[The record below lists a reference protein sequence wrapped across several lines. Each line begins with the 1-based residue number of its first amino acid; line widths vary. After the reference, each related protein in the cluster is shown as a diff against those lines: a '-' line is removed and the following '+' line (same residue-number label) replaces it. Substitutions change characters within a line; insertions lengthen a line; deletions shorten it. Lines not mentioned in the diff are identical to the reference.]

1 MRRPTDLSATTLD
14 ANANKVIVLAAGG
27 TGGHMFPAEALAR
40 ELLSRGRAVTLVTD
54 KRGHAFGENL
64 PEVPVHRIR
73 AASPGAGIV
82 GKLKAALQMGLG
94 LLEARAL
101 MRRLDPAAV
110 VGFGGYPSVPTVYA
124 AIQSKLPALL
134 HEQNAVLGRANRML
148 IAGASRIAVAFS
160 DIEKL
165 GEAQRAK
172 IVRTGNPVRPAVAA
186 RRLSP
191 YEAPGAAGP
200 IRLLVMGGS
209 QGARVFS
216 EVIPAALAL
225 LPEEMRARI
234 HLAQQCRPEDLEAT
248 RDALEP
254 LGLAR
259 LELQTFFRD
268 VPERLAACHLAVTR
282 AGASTIAEL
291 TCVGRPA
298 ILVPYP
304 HATDDHQTANARHL
318 AEAGAAWLVPQ
329 PSFTAQALAERLSSL
344 LADPQA
350 LAASARAAHGWGTA
364 DAATALADA
373 VLAML
378 DGGPAGRTNSFNTDP
393 SLTDH
398 DQSHNARRSAAGA
411 SAKGAAE

>member
-1 MRRPTDLSATTLD
+1 MRRPTDLNATDLD
-14 ANANKVIVLAAGG
+14 ARAHRVIVLAAGG

-40 ELLSRGRAVTLVTD
+40 ELLARGRAVTLVTD
-54 KRGHAFGENL
+54 KRGHAFGDSL

-73 AASPGAGIV
+73 AASPGAGIA

-94 LLEARAL
+94 LLEARSL
-101 MRRLDPAAV
+101 MRRLTPAAV

-148 IAGASRIAVAFS
+148 IAGSSRLAVAFPA
-160 DIEKL
+160 IEKL

-186 RRLSP
+186 RRLTP
-191 YEAPGAAGP
+191 YEAPQPGGA

-209 QGARVFS
+209 QGARIFS

-225 LPEEMRARI
+225 LPEATRARI
-234 HLAQQCRPEDLEAT
+234 HLAQQCRPEDLEAA

-318 AEAGAAWLVPQ
+318 AGAGAAWLVPQ
-329 PSFTAQALAERLSSL
+329 PAFTATALAERLSAL
-344 LADPQA
+344 LSDPQA
-350 LAASARAAHGWGTA
+350 LADAARAAHGWGTA
-364 DAATALADA
+364 EAAGALADA

-378 DGGPAGRTNSFNTDP
+378 GAPSGHTDAH
-393 SLTDH
+393 SDH
-398 DQSHNARRSAAGA
+398 DQSHHARRSAAGA